1 VPGDNR
7 TAGFVCHDSILD
19 ITATTESV
27 NRLVAPA
34 KFFFSQALCHFVLT
48 IFRFCS
54 LLSLVKV
61 ERELR
66 KWALDTGAV
75 RPSQTTTKNED
86 DKRKTSLSS
95 RIKKQNDQEQDKN
108 TKYSSISKVSVAP
121 LFFPSSA
128 SAAAPT
134 GTTSSM
140 VHSLAFLWECIL
152 QSVEQHYQQQ
162 QEEPKHE
169 LQKSKTGKEKTDENR
184 NIHLVAFPHAG
195 LLWDYDQM
203 STMMMACE
211 FARDQILE
219 IVKDGQNLELT
230 LDLFH
235 PNYKHSP
242 KLWSPDRHSPFPTA
256 GIRVVEKKGRNQE
269 TASYPRHG
277 SVPTLGELEALFLAP
292 PALRELS
299 AIGNKDDESGLG
311 TANRHTR
318 RRDILRACQSW
329 VQHYRNET
337 PPKRTSSKKQIH
349 LSSWVLIDDPT
360 AQRRKKQKGLDR
372 NALENDDDDE
382 NQRPQIAMTHQ
393 HYEYYLYKTVWST
406 LSTMVDQQQKEQ
418 QRTGRRD
425 PSSTSP
431 SMITRMIVASN
442 YHDTADNFQ
451 RFAITINAAL
461 KRVTNGTLHV
471 TQVFHPNHNN
481 PTRRAP
487 FPMMELK
494 LSPSS
499 SFSKE
504 H

>member
-1 VPGDNR
+1 
-7 TAGFVCHDSILD
+7 
-19 ITATTESV
+19 
-27 NRLVAPA
+27 
-34 KFFFSQALCHFVLT
+34 
-48 IFRFCS
+48 
-54 LLSLVKV
+54 V

-75 RPSQTTTKNED
+75 HPSQTTSKKSED
-86 DKRKTSLSS
+86 GNRKTSLSA
-95 RIKKQNDQEQDKN
+95 RNKNQNDKEQN
-108 TKYSSISKVSVAP
+108 MNAQYSSISKVSVAP
-121 LFFPSSA
+121 LFVPSSE

-140 VHSLAFLWECIL
+140 VHSLAFLWDCIL
-152 QSVEQHYQQQ
+152 QSVEQQYQQ
-162 QEEPKHE
+162 QEEAPKHE
-169 LQKSKTGKEKTDENR
+169 LQKSKTGKENTEENPS
-184 NIHLVAFPHAG
+184 IHLVAFPHAG
-195 LLWDYDQM
+195 LLWDYDQI

-211 FARDQILE
+211 FARDQVLE
-219 IVKDGQNLELT
+219 NIKDRQSFELT

-269 TASYPRHG
+269 IASYRRHG

-299 AIGNKDDESGLG
+299 AIIGKKDDESGLG

-329 VQHYRNET
+329 VQ
-337 PPKRTSSKKQIH
+337 IH
-349 LSSWVLIDDPT
+349 LSRWVLIDDPT
-360 AQRRKKQKGLDR
+360 AQRRKKQKGFDR
-372 NALENDDDDE
+372 NALTNDDDDE

-393 HYEYYLYKTVWST
+393 YYEYYLYKMVWST

-418 QRTGRRD
+418 QRTGKRD
-425 PSSTSP
+425 PSLTSP

-442 YHDTADNFQ
+442 YHDTSDNFQ

-461 KRVTNGTLHV
+461 KRVTNGTLYV
-471 TQVFHPNHNN
+471 AQVFHPNHSN

-494 LSPSS
+494 LSSS
-499 SFSKE
+499 SSSSKE